1 MEVGVYWGCMILT
14 SQYAYEVS
22 LRTVLPELGV
32 SLIDITDVSCCGTPI
47 KNVNQKAA
55 IYLALRN
62 LALAEKTG
70 VKDLLVPCNGCYL
83 SFSEAIYH
91 WNKDDNLGAE
101 INNLLKEENLKFDGN
116 IKLWH
121 TIDFLHDKVG
131 IKKIKTAVKKSLNDL
146 KFVSHPGC
154 HILRPSSI
162 VNVDNPEK
170 PEKLDNLLR
179 AIGVKCVDYPEKL
192 DCCGAGL
199 LLSHS
204 ETALTIA
211 GLKLKAIKNLAVDG
225 LVVSCPSCKIMFG
238 AKQEAAGTIVGEKFE
253 IPVLYYTQL
262 LGLALG
268 LKEENL
274 GLQLNQSPVE
284 KIIEKIS

>member
-22 LRTVLPELGV
+22 LRTVFPKFDV
-32 SLIDITDVSCCGTPI
+32 SIVDIAEVSCCGTPI
-47 KNVNQKAA
+47 KNVSQKAA

-62 LALAEKTG
+62 LALAEETG
-70 VKDLLVPCNGCYL
+70 VEDLLVPCNGCYL
-83 SFSEAIYH
+83 SFSEAIH
-91 WNKDDNLGAE
+91 RWNED
-101 INNLLKEENLKFDGN
+101 NNLRTAICNLLMEEGLKFDGN

-121 TIDFLHDKVG
+121 TIDFLHDKIGVE
-131 IKKIKTAVKKSLNDL
+131 KIKNAVKRPLSNL

-179 AIGVKCVDYPEKL
+179 ALGAKCVDYPEKL

-211 GLKLKAIKNLAVDG
+211 GLKLKAIKNLIVDG
-225 LVVSCPSCKIMFG
+225 LVVSCPSCKIMFD
-238 AKQEAAGTIVGEKFE
+238 AKQEAIGTIVGEKFR

-268 LKEENL
+268 LEENL
-274 GLQLNQSPVE
+274 GLQLNQSP
-284 KIIEKIS
+284 IEKILEKMP